1 MAQSSLITDA
11 HRPWIRIWGG
21 RHRLDRPAR
30 PSFFWI
36 MLLGLLAHGLA
47 QSRFTRAEWREVTA
61 SGTPALESDV
71 LKVTPHRPCSV
82 VVPVKATGNDA
93 RARLVVRQ
101 FRRDGGD
108 FEPPEIAG
116 EWMTVADGQQLG
128 VEFFTRPSADAI
140 RVLVVTEGGGKI
152 EPGPVSVTCP
162 QDFKPTVIK
171 PEPNVRQPIDSVVAK
186 VMSREPFSA
195 SVKLVDGNLRL
206 FFDEKRVAPAAYA
219 NNFAYQGARTP
230 ELNAHSFFAE
240 AGVHWQFRGLYAGG
254 FWFHLQPELNP
265 VKLAFWPSRGVYDSS
280 VVDWTI
286 REVLAED
293 PEARIM
299 LAVRVDPFQKWGE
312 ENPDEVCMNEVG
324 EKAIGSEHMERWGRG
339 LEKTDKITQRLL
351 PSLYSTRMRDD
362 VNAMLTA
369 LVRHVESDPLASRC
383 VVGYAII
390 GFNDGQFVNWAHW
403 DTKHMDDYSPA
414 AQAQFRE
421 WVRKRYDGDEAR
433 LRAAWNQP
441 EITFE
446 TVSIPRPEER
456 RSKSLFHD
464 WKTRMHVADFN
475 RFYAEYPVELV
486 ESFARTVKENTD
498 GRKIV
503 TIYYASPL
511 NAARSGAGW
520 EKLAASPYIDAFH
533 CPAHY
538 GQRLP
543 GQPGGAQAAMA
554 SALLHGK
561 LFLTEQDFRTP
572 MSRLVTST
580 RSGQPPAVNENY
592 LIGVGRADNA
602 EIYSNM
608 VKRETGMMLAA
619 GQGTWW
625 LDIEGPGL
633 YNNRDFMAPIAEA
646 VKAFDAGLEDK
657 GAPEA
662 DVAIVIGERSMDFVA
677 NTQGQVATGSDV
689 DFRWFAL
696 RHQRDKWNRSGVPHH
711 VYSQGDLL
719 DPKLPDYKVW
729 IFLSPQHISPRER
742 AKIESLKSGGR
753 TLVFLHAPGMV
764 GAENPAAAIGEITG
778 IQVEA
783 DGDRRIDRGRWRE
796 SSAPAARGCE
806 GVIRYMGMPGE
817 RGSKPIVAPAF
828 RVVDPGATLLADYED
843 GGGAAIAVKSFDG
856 WTSVFSGIP
865 QVESQFLNN
874 LAKMAGAWVVSDPY
888 DAVYASQHYLT
899 VHAIA
904 PGRKQLR
911 LRYPS
916 RVVDLTSGEMI
927 SEKTDRV
934 DIKMPL
940 GQTRWFKLTP
950 IEPTPIEARGP
961 EPAGR

>member
-1 MAQSSLITDA
+1 MA
-11 HRPWIRIWGG
+11 
-21 RHRLDRPAR
+21 PA
-30 PSFFWI
+30 
-36 MLLGLLAHGLA
+36 
-47 QSRFTRAEWREVTA
+47 QKQFTRVEWRGSTV
-61 SGTPALESDV
+61 SGAPALESDV
-71 LKVTPHRPCSV
+71 LKITPNRPCAVSV
-82 VVPVKATGNDA
+82 PIKVSGAEV
-93 RARLVVRQ
+93 RARLVIRQ
-101 FRRDGGD
+101 FRKDGGD

-116 EWMTVADGQQLG
+116 EWTTVADGQQLNMDF
-128 VEFFTRPSADAI
+128 VTRASVDAI
-140 RVLVVTEGGGKI
+140 RILVMTEGGGKI
-152 EPGPVSVTCP
+152 EPGRVSVACP
-162 QDFKPTVIK
+162 QDMKPTVMK
-171 PEPNVRQPIDSVVAK
+171 PEPNVRQPIDAVVAK

-206 FFDEKRVAPAAYA
+206 FFDGKRVAPAAYA
-219 NNFAYQGARTP
+219 NNFAYGGGRNP

-240 AGVHWQFRGLYAGG
+240 AGVHWQFRGLYSGG

-265 VKLAFWPSRGVYDSS
+265 VKLAFWPSRGVYDTS

-286 REVLAED
+286 REVLAQD

-299 LAVRVDPFQKWGE
+299 LTVWMDPYQKWGE
-312 ENPDEVCMNEVG
+312 ENPGEVCMNEVG
-324 EKAIGSEHMERWGRG
+324 EKAIGDNHFVRWGEG
-339 LEKTDKITQRLL
+339 LKTSDSITQRLL
-351 PSLYSTRMRDD
+351 PSLYSQKMRDEA
-362 VNAMLTA
+362 NAMLAA
-369 LVRHVESDPLASRC
+369 LVKYVEADPLASRC

-421 WVRKRYDGDEAR
+421 WVRKRYDGDEAK
-433 LRAAWNQP
+433 LRAAWMQP

-456 RSKSLFHD
+456 LGKSLFHD

-486 ESFARTVKENTD
+486 DSFAKTVKDNSA
-498 GRKIV
+498 GKKIV

-511 NAARSGAGW
+511 NAARSGTGW
-520 EKLAASPYIDAFH
+520 ERMAASPYIDAFH

-538 GQRLP
+538 GQRMP

-572 MSRLVTST
+572 MATVKSD
-580 RSGQPPAVNENY
+580 AYNF
-592 LIGVGRADNA
+592 GVGRAANP
-602 EIYSNM
+602 EMFSNM

-625 LDIEGPGL
+625 LDIEGPL
-633 YNNRDFMAPIAEA
+633 YNNRDFLAPIAES

-662 DVAIVIGERSMDFVA
+662 DVAMVIGERSMDFVA
-677 NTQGQVATGSDV
+677 NTDGQVTTGSDV

-696 RHQRDKWNRSGVPHH
+696 RHQRDKWNRSGVPYH

-729 IFLSPQHISPRER
+729 VFLSPQHISPQER

-753 TLVFLHAPGMV
+753 TLVFLHAPGMI
-764 GAENPAAAIGEITG
+764 GADDPATAIGEITG

-783 DGDRRIDRGRWRE
+783 DGNRRIDRGRWRE
-796 SSAPAARGCE
+796 SKAPAALGCE

-817 RGSKPIVAPAF
+817 RGSKPIVGPAF
-828 RVVDPGATLLADYED
+828 RVVDPKATLLADYED

-904 PGRKQLR
+904 PGKKQLR

-916 RVVDLTSGEMI
+916 RVVDLTSGETI
-927 SEKTDRV
+927 SEKTDKV
-934 DIKMPL
+934 EIEMPF

-950 IEPTPIEARGP
+950 APDPKS
-961 EPAGR
+961 